1 MAYTS
6 IDNPALYFQ
15 TKLYTGN
22 ATDDTAITFDVTDTS
37 MQPDLIWIKNRSTTD
52 SHHLVS
58 VPGTG
63 VAKRLRTDTTAAIG
77 DQDDGVKSI
86 QSNGFTIGTTGSL
99 NGSGNSI
106 VAWCWA
112 AGGSASSNSDGDI
125 TSSVS
130 ANTTAGC
137 SIGTFTKGSGTQT
150 VGHGLGKKPTMFWV
164 KRTDGTGSW
173 YVYHDK
179 NTDAPETDY
188 LRLNSTDATADNSTV
203 WGDTAPTSSVFSIST
218 AFNSSEELVFY
229 AFTDIKGY
237 SKFGSYTGNG
247 NDDGA
252 FIYTGFKPAWVMT
265 RQTNGANYWHIHDN
279 KRNTFNVVGK
289 FLFANDSSAESEPSG
304 GENSRDFLSNG
315 FKFRNADHNNQA
327 HSYIYMAFAESP
339 FVNSNGV
346 PTNAR

>member
-6 IDNPALYFQ
+6 IDNPVLYFQ

-106 VAWCWA
+106 VAWSWA

-130 ANTTAGC
+130 ANTTAGF

-179 NTDAPETDY
+179 NTGAPETDY
-188 LRLNSTDATADNSTV
+188 LRINSTDGTADNSTV

-247 NDDGA
+247 NADGT

-265 RQTNGANYWHIHDN
+265 KNLGSNHGWWILDN
-279 KRNTFNVVGK
+279 KRDTFNPTNGRLV
-289 FLFANDSSAESEPSG
+289 AESSNAEDSAG
-304 GENSRDFLSNG
+304 NSHDFLSNG
-315 FKFRNADHNNQA
+315 FKLKTSGSADVNG
-327 HSYIYMAFAESP
+327 SGDTMIFMAFAESP